1 MRNYFWIGLAV
12 LLFEKNQ
19 RSICLTRLIMELLV
33 LKFWCVV
40 TYIFFLFSFVY
51 CCFVASFGDS
61 SHLCFLHWPLMATWW
76 WFEGNAKSFTFH
88 WTLIVMATWW
98 KCSFY
103 FSDFQWWN
111 DGTFFLWV
119 MFCKWMAYVLCYQ
132 WLSRTWSHELLCT
145 NFLQVNPS
153 NKHIS
158 KLNFYVWSFHKLIFQ
173 AITYQSSIASQTT
186 HNNKVFIVWW
196 LFLFY
201 SMKFLFDFLYGN
213 I

>member
-1 MRNYFWIGLAV
+1 
-12 LLFEKNQ
+12 LLFC
-19 RSICLTRLIMELLV
+19 S
-33 LKFWCVV
+33 KFWW
-40 TYIFFLFSFVY
+40 FSPSPFHY
-51 CCFVASFGDS
+51 
-61 SHLCFLHWPLMATWW
+61 LCFLQWPLMATWW
-76 WFEGNAKSFTFH
+76 WFEGNEKSFTFR

-145 NFLQVNPS
+145 IFLQVNPS

-173 AITYQSSIASQTT
+173 AITYQSSIASQKT

-196 LFLFY
+196 LFPFLFY
-201 SMKFLFDFLYGN
+201 EISLRFFVW
-213 I
+213 